1 MTRNDHNH
9 GYYQDLLGAAAL
21 GALPLEEQR
30 ELAAHAARCDSCRK
44 ELAALQATAEVLALA
59 VEDREL
65 PLGLRARIR
74 AAAQREV
81 VESTLG
87 KDRGRVSGYDVIVV
101 GARCAGSPT
110 AMLLARKG
118 YRVLLLDKATFP
130 SDTISTHLIQSPGI
144 ARLKQWGLLEQIIA
158 TDCPPIGTMTF
169 ALGPIALTG
178 SAPPANGVAA
188 DYAPRRTVLDKIL
201 VDAAIAAGAEFREG
215 FSVRELI
222 TEGERVVGIRGHTRD
237 GTIVPEYAPLVVGAD
252 GRHSLVART
261 VHAPRYHVKP
271 VLTCCYYSYWS
282 GVPIEGVEFSLHDSR
297 MVIGFPTN
305 EDLVC
310 ILVDWPHQA
319 FPEFRTDVVGNYLK
333 TVERTPELAQR
344 ARQGKREERVVGAAD
359 LPNFFRKP
367 YGPGWAL
374 VGDAGYHKDPVT
386 AQGISDAFRD
396 AELLA
401 EAIDAGLSG
410 REPLD
415 DALANYEAHRN
426 EAALPMY
433 ELTSQLARLQTSFE
447 MEQLFH
453 ALQRNQDETNRFFG
467 TIVGTVSIPQF
478 FSASNLQRIIAG

>member
-118 YRVLLLDKATFP
+118 YRVLLLDKAAFP

-178 SAPPANGVAA
+178 SAPPADGVAV

-201 VDAAIAAGAEFREG
+201 VDAAIAAGA
-215 FSVRELI
+215 
-222 TEGERVVGIRGHTRD
+222 
-237 GTIVPEYAPLVVGAD
+237 
-252 GRHSLVART
+252 
-261 VHAPRYHVKP
+261 
-271 VLTCCYYSYWS
+271 
-282 GVPIEGVEFSLHDSR
+282 
-297 MVIGFPTN
+297 
-305 EDLVC
+305 
-310 ILVDWPHQA
+310 
-319 FPEFRTDVVGNYLK
+319 EFRTDVVGNYLK

-415 DALANYEAHRN
+415 DALANYEAQRN
-426 EAALPMY
+426 EAVLPMY

-467 TIVGTVSIPQF
+467 TIVGTVAIPQF

>member
-1 MTRNDHNH
+1 
-9 GYYQDLLGAAAL
+9 
-21 GALPLEEQR
+21 
-30 ELAAHAARCDSCRK
+30 
-44 ELAALQATAEVLALA
+44 
-59 VEDREL
+59 
-65 PLGLRARIR
+65 
-74 AAAQREV
+74 
-81 VESTLG
+81 
-87 KDRGRVSGYDVIVV
+87 
-101 GARCAGSPT
+101 
-110 AMLLARKG
+110 
-118 YRVLLLDKATFP
+118 
-130 SDTISTHLIQSPGI
+130 
-144 ARLKQWGLLEQIIA
+144 
-158 TDCPPIGTMTF
+158 
-169 ALGPIALTG
+169 
-178 SAPPANGVAA
+178 
-188 DYAPRRTVLDKIL
+188 VLDKIL

-222 TEGERVVGIRGHTRD
+222 TEGERVIGIRGHTRD

-252 GRHSLVART
+252 GRHSLMART

-282 GVPIEGVEFSLHDSR
+282 GVPIEGVEFSLYDSR

-410 REPLD
+410 REALD
-415 DALANYEAHRN
+415 DALANYEAQRN

-453 ALQRNQDETNRFFG
+453 ALQRNQDETNRFLG